1 MRSKRKASTSAGA
14 SSAKRQAS
22 TRVNR
27 TSSRDTTENSAPRC
41 PSNHQEPLVWILD
54 NLQQILNDYK
64 SESSQRLAQLESTV
78 QDVVN
83 KVADPISPTST
94 EPSSPES
101 SASLQRDASA
111 RNLIRRRPVNSMLFL
126 DASHG

>member
-1 MRSKRKASTSAGA
+1 MRSKCKASTPAGV

-22 TRVNR
+22 TRVMR
-27 TSSRDTTENSAPRC
+27 TSSRDTAENPAPPC
-41 PSNHQEPLVWILD
+41 PSDHQEPLVWILD

-83 KVADPISPTST
+83 KVADLIPQHRQSRV
-94 EPSSPES
+94 
-101 SASLQRDASA
+101 AL
-111 RNLIRRRPVNSMLFL
+111 NLAPRFRKRPQPVIRRRPINSMLFL
-126 DASHG
+126 DACHE